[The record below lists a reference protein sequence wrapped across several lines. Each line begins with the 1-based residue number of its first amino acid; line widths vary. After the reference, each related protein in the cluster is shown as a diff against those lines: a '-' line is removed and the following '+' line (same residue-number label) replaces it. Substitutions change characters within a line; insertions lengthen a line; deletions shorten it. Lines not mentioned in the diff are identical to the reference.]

1 MSTATQTASSA
12 TSLETKARPWWLMLI
27 QGIAAL
33 VVGIALLWSPGKSNP
48 AQVYLILVWFLGFWW
63 LVQGIIDI
71 VYMFVDRTAWGWKL
85 FMGVVSIIAGSYIMM
100 YPVAT
105 ALMLPRLFVLVLGI
119 WGLVYGVVLL
129 LMAFR
134 GGGWGAGILGVLGI
148 LLGLVL
154 MGNYSVPG
162 MGLSFLWAAA
172 VFAVIGGIVLIV
184 QAFRVRSA

>member
-1 MSTATQTASSA
+1 VVFR
-12 TSLETKARPWWLMLI
+12 LLVAR
-27 QGIAAL
+27 
-33 VVGIALLWSPGKSNP
+33 
-48 AQVYLILVWFLGFWW
+48 
-63 LVQGIIDI
+63 QGIIDI

-134 GGGWGAGILGVLGI
+134 VVAGERA
-148 LLGLVL
+148 
-154 MGNYSVPG
+154 YSESLESFSD
-162 MGLSFLWAAA
+162 LS
-172 VFAVIGGIVLIV
+172 
-184 QAFRVRSA
+184 

>member
-63 LVQGIIDI
+63 LIQGIIDI

-119 WGLVYGVVLL
+119 WGLVYGIVLL

>member
-63 LVQGIIDI
+63 LIQGIIDI

-119 WGLVYGVVLL
+119 WGLVYGIVLL

-154 MGNYSVPG
+154 MGNYSAPG